1 MIHFPN
7 PNIPTSSLAYGIW
20 ESGAFL
26 RMPMKLGMIIFTLG
40 LLPFS
45 LHAGEDP
52 RVQNLRDLSAFRVI
66 IESLTPDARQAGVTE
81 EALES
86 QVRAHFRESLPRIS
100 LDEKEGPSLYIRV
113 MLHKRK
119 AEDLYYGMI
128 GLSVDRPV
136 MILSTKG
143 DFPAL
148 SQVWEKTAVFS
159 GRDPLLGT
167 FEILS
172 KLLTLLIGDLKA
184 ANPPPRSSKGER
196 RWLLCRS

>member
-1 MIHFPN
+1 LEF
-7 PNIPTSSLAYGIW
+7 
-20 ESGAFL
+20 GALL
-26 RMPMKLGMIIFTLG
+26 RRPMKLRIIILTLC

-66 IESLTPDARQAGVTE
+66 IESLTPDARQAGLRE
-81 EALES
+81 ETIES

-100 LDEKEGPSLYIRV
+100 LDEKEGAAIYIRI
-113 MLHKRK
+113 MLYKRK

-136 MILSTKG
+136 MVLSAKG

-159 GRDPLLGT
+159 GKDPLLGT

-172 KLLTLLIGDLKA
+172 KLLTLLIEDLKA
-184 ANPPPRSSKGER
+184 ANPPPRSSKGE
-196 RWLLCRS
+196 

>member
-1 MIHFPN
+1 
-7 PNIPTSSLAYGIW
+7 
-20 ESGAFL
+20 
-26 RMPMKLGMIIFTLG
+26 MKPCPIIFALC

-52 RVQNLRDLSAFRVI
+52 RVRNLRDLSSFRVM
-66 IESLTPDARQAGVTE
+66 IESLTPDARQAGITE
-81 EALES
+81 EALQN
-86 QVRAHFRESLPRIS
+86 QVQAHFRQSLPHIS
-100 LDEKEGPSLYIRV
+100 IVEKDGPSIYIRI

-136 MILSTKG
+136 MVLSPKG
-143 DFPAL
+143 DFPTL

-172 KLLTLLIGDLKA
+172 KLLILLIEDLKT
-184 ANPPPRSSKGER
+184 ANPPP
-196 RWLLCRS
+196 